1 MMESLR
7 PAQTVPSPPPPD
19 LGLHFSIFEIFSF
32 DGKALLL
39 GVGRGEWAVDGC
51 LYGV

>member
-32 DGKALLL
+32 
-39 GVGRGEWAVDGC
+39 GRASLAPWSWGGGNG
-51 LYGV
+51 L